1 MADEKLRSCEPG
13 MKMKVDSPK
22 TPKTPS
28 PRKNI
33 NPVADP
39 SIKKRTKDLIIDL
52 HEYIQLWETLNQKS
66 FQGLNS
72 LTNIWTQLKSSEEEY
87 ERDKTV
93 VEPDCW
99 KRYKMKI
106 LKLRESLID
115 DHQQDIK
122 QFEGLYLKM
131 KKIIGNLEAISFMGL
146 MSFEERTDGKK
157 DGHALFNTWT
167 AQNFHQSARSIFN
180 SFTKEWLFKQ
190 GLSGRF
196 LSIDSKTEMS
206 QFTLLVSMWLQQP
219 YIEDNVDMELQKM
232 LIESGIKS

>member
-1 MADEKLRSCEPG
+1 MADEKHGSCEI
-13 MKMKVDSPK
+13 KMKVDSPK

-52 HEYIQLWETLNQKS
+52 HESVQLWENLNQKS

-87 ERDKTV
+87 ERDKTI

-99 KRYKMKI
+99 RRYKIKM

-115 DHQQDIK
+115 DHQRHVK
-122 QFEGLYLKM
+122 QFEELFLKM
-131 KKIIGNLEAISFMGL
+131 KKIIGNLEAISL
-146 MSFEERTDGKK
+146 MELVTFEGREHKMNA
-157 DGHALFNTWT
+157 HALFNTWT
-167 AQNFHQSARSIFN
+167 AKHFYQSSRSIFN

-190 GLSGRF
+190 DLSGRF

-206 QFTLLVSMWLQQP
+206 RFTLFVSMWLQQP
-219 YIEDNVDMELQKM
+219 YIEENVDMELQKM
-232 LIESGIKS
+232 LIEIDIKT